1 MLASPK
7 EARSTPQEITI
18 DEPADLTFRTNQ
30 SQISELATG
39 STASSRSKPRSIQ
52 SRVLK
57 KLASTFSLT
66 VGTTD
71 EDDEI
76 KFLSERSATCILV
89 NFISVGYILLPSG
102 LYFRC
107 VMSFLRNIDM
117 KMMLTYISLASF
129 SVCSRRNNSSTA
141 LLDLYFGAVLDYGNL
156 RTGSMCSSRS
166 SESINY
172 PFSACPI
179 VTTFF
184 ENG

>member
-1 MLASPK
+1 MPASPNQ
-7 EARSTPQEITI
+7 AGSTPQEITI

-39 STASSRSKPRSIQ
+39 SATSSSSSKPRSIQ

-102 LYFRC
+102 L
-107 VMSFLRNIDM
+107 
-117 KMMLTYISLASF
+117 
-129 SVCSRRNNSSTA
+129 
-141 LLDLYFGAVLDYGNL
+141 
-156 RTGSMCSSRS
+156 
-166 SESINY
+166 
-172 PFSACPI
+172 
-179 VTTFF
+179 
-184 ENG
+184 